1 MIFKK
6 KKHIPQE
13 PDSSPKSLLGRRE
26 RSLLSESIHI
36 EEELVPAF
44 VRPILYIVAALVVIF
59 LVWATFTRMKEVA
72 RALGEVVP
80 SDSVKL
86 VQHLDGGVVSEK
98 LVEERKHVSQGEV
111 LLRIEGTQ
119 ARTDFQQMCA
129 RNDSLRLR
137 EERLV
142 AFTEGR
148 KPNFAKLNIERRDM
162 VSNQENMYISQLA
175 SLESTLS
182 ILERQI
188 DQRTQRI
195 RQLKMSLSDARK
207 HLALTGELSAMREDL
222 ASRKLVNRSVLLE
235 TRRAEVTASGEV
247 SRLTEE
253 IGVSEQELAE
263 TKNRYTDTKNQSRR
277 EALAELGTVRAEI
290 AELEETLLRLQSR
303 VDRLDVRAP
312 ISGYVLDMRVK
323 NVGQVIQP
331 GALLM
336 QIVSDS
342 ATLDAEVHIMPRDI
356 GFVKEGQPVNLRVTS
371 YDYSRF
377 GSVKGTL
384 KRVGA
389 SSIVSDNKDSYYL
402 GLVRLEHPYV
412 GNVPG
417 RNLLQPGMKVEAE
430 ILTGDKTLL
439 IYLIK
444 PLIDVVNMSF
454 HER

>member
-1 MIFKK
+1 MIFNNKK
-6 KKHIPQE
+6 NVPQKS
-13 PDSSPKSLLGRRE
+13 DSSPKSLLGRRE

-44 VRPILYIVAALVVIF
+44 VRPVLYIVAALMVIF
-59 LVWATFTRMKEVA
+59 LIWATFTRMKEVA
-72 RALGEVVP
+72 RAMGEVVP

-86 VQHLDGGVVSEK
+86 VQHLDGGVVSEI
-98 LVEERKHVSQGEV
+98 LVEEGKLVPKGKV

-119 ARTDFQQMCA
+119 ARADFQQMSA
-129 RNDSLRLR
+129 RTEALRLR

-148 KPNFAKLNIERRDM
+148 KPNFAKLRIERRDM
-162 VSNQENMYISQLA
+162 VSNQQNIYISQVA
-175 SLESTLS
+175 TLESTLS

-195 RQLKMSLSDARK
+195 RQLKMSLSSARK
-207 HLALTGELSAMREDL
+207 HLALTNELSVMREDL
-222 ASRKLVNRSVLLE
+222 ASRQLVNRSVLLE

-247 SRLTEE
+247 ARLIEE
-253 IGVSEQELAE
+253 IGVSEQELNE

-290 AELEETLLRLQSR
+290 AELEETLLRLQAR
-303 VDRLDVRAP
+303 VNRLDILAP

-323 NVGQVIQP
+323 NVLQVVQP

-336 QIVSDS
+336 QVVADS
-342 ATLDAEVHIMPRDI
+342 ATLDAEVKIMPRDI
-356 GFVKEGQPVNLRVTS
+356 GFVKEGQPVNLRITS

-389 SSIVSDNKDSYYL
+389 SSIMGDNKDSYYL
-402 GLVRLEHPYV
+402 GLVRLERPYV

-430 ILTGDKTLL
+430 ILTGEKTLL
-439 IYLIK
+439 TYLIK